1 MDFSFDLDT
10 EHGEESDRK
19 LLLSFFEQLER
30 GLRTVAL
37 ERDWNG
43 RPLNFIGDAHN
54 RLKLAWEEV
63 AGQFDL
69 ARGTIGV
76 TPIRRFRSAGLTGH
90 SLRAKLYLL
99 MEWAKRAADT
109 ASPTWKRAVRR
120 VLQNINSILGS
131 FVYAVR
137 LGEPIKEFKEM
148 LENGLDD
155 LEDGAPA

>member
-19 LLLSFFEQLER
+19 LLLSFLVQLER

-37 ERDWNG
+37 EGYWMGER
-43 RPLNFIGDAHN
+43 LTFIGETPYHLE
-54 RLKLAWEEV
+54 RAWGEV
-63 AGQFDL
+63 EGEFEA
-69 ARGTIGV
+69 ARNAVQYKEIEV
-76 TPIRRFRSAGLTGH
+76 FQSAGLTGR

-99 MEWAKRAADT
+99 MEWASRAADT
-109 ASPTWKRAVRR
+109 APFTWKRAVRR

-131 FVYAVR
+131 FVYAAGV
-137 LGEPIKEFKEM
+137 GEPIKEFKEM